1 MFTYTDNQEL
11 KKELKKAIIDNE
23 YTAKMICDKLNMIPQ
38 TYQTLINKKQ
48 FSFAD
53 MKRICDAMDCDL
65 IIDIVKRDKETE
77 QEKSPKRY
85 VLKRKNNNKD
95 N

>member
-1 MFTYTDNQEL
+1 MFTYTNNQEL

-23 YTAKMICDKLNMIPQ
+23 YTAKMICDRLNIIPQ

-65 IIDIVKRDKETE
+65 IIDIVKRNKETE
-77 QEKSPKRY
+77 QEKSPKRHI
-85 VLKRKNNNKD
+85 LKRKNNNKD